1 MKKILLLSNVMLIM
15 GFSNG
20 YAQVSDSIRIKA
32 LTDSITRLY
41 NRYFE
46 LEKATRKINNI
57 ESKISNIDNQTQSN
71 SERLN
76 GISEAD
82 RTTRQTQYS
91 SNKGGLLASAKFIEA
106 ASRSLGAFELSGGFM
121 QYSNFITALNNPTNE
136 DLGFN
141 LTKEVIRI
149 VDDKI
154 LKGKAGRRVG
164 GRFRDMISK
173 VISNPIVGVVGRT
186 LMSVT
191 PGVSSLTSVFN
202 MVNNFAVTNED
213 VNLDAIK
220 DFTTEM
226 QKYVMHYENLGKA
239 GRELDQNLNS
249 LKVKTMSLRA
259 LVTNFVRENIADLY
273 GENNVPNLDKMP
285 LNEMINKY
293 FNFAS
298 VLQHINQLETD
309 TKMNHST
316 LLNKVRFPFAIRTRV
331 AFVMEEIEKTYSE
344 QIVTFKS
351 YNDNISEIMTNATSI
366 SNDANKIKAKLAD
379 LESNYRELI
388 RLYNDNVQLE
398 NVRDARKNVPR

>member
-1 MKKILLLSNVMLIM
+1 MKKIFLLSCMLIV
-15 GFSNG
+15 GFSNV
-20 YAQVSDSIRIKA
+20 YAQVPDSVRIRI
-32 LTDSITRLY
+32 LTDSMSKLY
-41 NRYFE
+41 TRYFE
-46 LEKATRKINNI
+46 LEKSARKINNI
-57 ESKISNIDNQTQSN
+57 EGKINNLDNLTQSN

-76 GISEAD
+76 GISED
-82 RTTRQTQYS
+82 DKTTKKTQYAN
-91 SNKGGLLASAKFIEA
+91 NKGGLLASAKFIEA

-136 DLGFN
+136 DLGFS
-141 LTKEVIRI
+141 LTKEVTRI

-164 GRFRDMISK
+164 GRFRDIISK
-173 VISNPIVGVVGRT
+173 VINNPIVGVVGKT

-202 MVNNFAVTNED
+202 LVNNFAITNED

-226 QKYVMHYENLGKA
+226 QRYVMHYENLGKA
-239 GRELDQNLNS
+239 GRELDQNLNG

-259 LVTNFVRENIADLY
+259 LVTNFVRENVADLY
-273 GENNVPNLDKMP
+273 GENSIPNLDKMP

-298 VLQHINQLETD
+298 VLQHINQLETE
-309 TKMNHST
+309 TKMNHVT
-316 LLNKVRFPFAIRTRV
+316 LLTKVRFPYAIRTRV
-331 AFVMEEIEKTYSE
+331 SFVMEEIEKTYTE
-344 QIVTFKS
+344 QLVTFKG

-366 SNDANKIKAKLAD
+366 SNDPSKIKTKLAD
-379 LESNYRELI
+379 LENNYRELI

>member
-1 MKKILLLSNVMLIM
+1 M
-15 GFSNG
+15 GFSNV
-20 YAQVSDSIRIKA
+20 YAQVPDSVRIKV
-32 LTDSITRLY
+32 LTDSMTRLY

-46 LEKATRKINNI
+46 LEKAARRINNI
-57 ESKISNIDNQTQSN
+57 EGKVSNLDNQTQSN

-82 RTTRQTQYS
+82 RTTRQTQYA
-91 SNKGGLLASAKFIEA
+91 SNKGGLLASARFIEA

-121 QYSNFITALNNPTNE
+121 QYSNFITALNNPANE
-136 DLGFN
+136 DLGFS
-141 LTKEVIRI
+141 LTKEVTRI

-154 LKGKAGRRVG
+154 LKGRAGRRMG

-173 VISNPIVGVVGRT
+173 VINNPIVSGVGKT

-202 MVNNFAVTNED
+202 MVNNLAVTNED
-213 VNLDAIK
+213 VNIDAIK

-226 QKYVMHYENLGKA
+226 QKYVMHYERLGHA
-239 GRELDQNLNS
+239 GRELDQNLNN

-259 LVTNFVRENIADLY
+259 LVTNFVRENVAELY
-273 GENNVPNLDKMP
+273 GESNIPNLDKMP

-298 VLQHINQLETD
+298 VLQHINQLETE
-309 TKMNHST
+309 TKMNHNT
-316 LLNKVRFPFAIRTRV
+316 LLTKIRFPYAVRARV
-331 AFVMEEIEKTYSE
+331 AFVMEEIEKTYTE
-344 QIVTFKS
+344 QLVTFKS
-351 YNDNISEIMTNATSI
+351 YNDNISEIMENAAKSI
-366 SNDANKIKAKLAD
+366 SNDPTKVKTKLAE
-379 LESNYRELI
+379 LETNYRELI
-388 RLYNDNVQLE
+388 RLYNDNVQLD

>member
-1 MKKILLLSNVMLIM
+1 MKKIFLLSFVLIIS
-15 GFSNG
+15 FSNG
-20 YAQVSDSIRIKA
+20 YAQVADSIRIKA
-32 LTDSITRLY
+32 LTDSMSKLY
-41 NRYFE
+41 ARYFE
-46 LEKATRKINNI
+46 LEKAARKINNI
-57 ESKISNIDNQTQSN
+57 EGKINNLDNLTQSN

-76 GISEAD
+76 GISEED
-82 RTTRQTQYS
+82 KTTRKTQYA

-141 LTKEVIRI
+141 LTKEVTRI

-173 VISNPIVGVVGRT
+173 VINNPIVGVVGKT

-239 GRELDQNLNS
+239 GRELDQNLNG

-259 LVTNFVRENIADLY
+259 LVTNFVRENVADLY
-273 GENNVPNLDKMP
+273 GENNIPNLDKMP

-298 VLQHINQLETD
+298 VLQHITQLETE
-309 TKMNHST
+309 TKMNHNV
-316 LLNKVRFPFAIRTRV
+316 LLTKVRFPYAIRTRV
-331 AFVMEEIEKTYSE
+331 AFVMEEIEKTYTE
-344 QIVTFKS
+344 QLVTFKS

-366 SNDANKIKAKLAD
+366 SNDATKIKTKLAD
-379 LESNYRELI
+379 LENNYRELI